1 MDHNLPLGAHLV
13 TPRGWYSHHG
23 VYVGEGRVV
32 HYAGFSRA
40 FHRGPIEETSVDA
53 FAKQFGLRV
62 KPHAAPAFSPDEIVR
77 RAKARLGEDRYGV
90 LSNNCEHFSEW
101 CICGRARSSQIEALV
116 EIPVRLAQSLSKL
129 LIRLAE
135 SASFDLTLG
144 RWANA

>member
-40 FHRGPIEETSVDA
+40 FHRGPIEETSLEG
-53 FAKQFGLRV
+53 FAKHFGLRV
-62 KPHAAPAFSPDEIVR
+62 KPHAAPAFSQEEIVR
-77 RAKARLGEDRYGV
+77 RAKARMGEDRYGL

-101 CICGRARSSQIEALV
+101 CIRGRARSSQIEALFD
-116 EIPVRLAQSLSKL
+116 IPVRLAQSISKL
-129 LIRLAE
+129 LIRLSE
-135 SASFDLTLG
+135 SMNLDINPG
-144 RWANA
+144 RWASA